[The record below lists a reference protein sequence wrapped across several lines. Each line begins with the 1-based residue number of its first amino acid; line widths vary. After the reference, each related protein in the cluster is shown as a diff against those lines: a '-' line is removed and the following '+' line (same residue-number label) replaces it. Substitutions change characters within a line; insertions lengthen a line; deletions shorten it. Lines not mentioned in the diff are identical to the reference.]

1 MKTQIRL
8 LIFMLLPLIMI
19 NCTSPNEKSDR
30 FVYEEVR
37 EQWKSDLKDFGLDA
51 EKGYEIFI
59 RAFKQEEI
67 LEVYIKSLSEESFR
81 LLKSYDF
88 CTSSGSLGPKRK
100 EGDKQIPEGLYHI
113 DRFNPK
119 SQFHLSLGLN
129 YPNKS
134 DRIKGDPQEPG
145 SDIFIH
151 GKCVTIG
158 CIPLGDPGI
167 EELFVLAEQASL
179 QGQRRISVH
188 IFPAKMES
196 ATTQQ
201 LFEQFPQHTAFWEN
215 LIPLYQDFES
225 KKQLSEFQISAEGN
239 YQLVE

>member
-1 MKTQIRL
+1 
-8 LIFMLLPLIMI
+8 MLLPFFMI
-19 NCTSPNEKSDR
+19 NCSSPNEVSDR
-30 FVYEEVR
+30 FVYEKVR
-37 EQWKSDLKDFGLDA
+37 EKWKKELKDFGLNT
-51 EKGYEIFI
+51 EQGYEIFI
-59 RAFKQEEI
+59 RAFKQEEL
-67 LEVYIKSLSEESFR
+67 LEVYVKKLTEESFH
-81 LLKSYDF
+81 LLKTYDF
-88 CTSSGSLGPKRK
+88 CTTSGTLGPKRK

-167 EELFVLAEQASL
+167 EELFVLAEQAKL
-179 QGQRRISVH
+179 QGQSQVPVH
-188 IFPAKMES
+188 IFPAKMELENM
-196 ATTQQ
+196 QP
-201 LFEQFPQHTAFWEN
+201 LFQEFPQHRAFWEN
-215 LIPLYQDFES
+215 LIPFYQAFES
-225 KKQLSEFQISAEGN
+225 RRKLADYQINTVGN
-239 YQLVE
+239 YVPVE